1 MVKYLAVFLPFY
13 LLAQNDEGS
22 VSGTVL
28 GDNVPLV
35 GANVFLE
42 GTTLG
47 ATSDSLGN
55 YVITGIPVGKYI
67 VRADFLGY
75 TTQKQELYISVTD
88 VETSEDEASSFSEKL
103 GLEEEDLSSSVRGNI
118 ITNFDFF
125 LESSTVD
132 LDEVVV
138 SASKV
143 QQKITEAPSV
153 VAVINERSIR
163 RRVGVNDYNRLA
175 AMAKGVDVTYF
186 GSQGAQINARGFD
199 GAYSTRFRQF
209 YDGMYLGEALS
220 GQVYS
225 LLSGPPK
232 ESISRIEVLFGPQ
245 SALYGPDAS
254 QGLLNIIPKHPMRDN
269 TNEVNFSITSL
280 NSPRLGGRYVKNYD
294 NISFDISGEFKYT
307 NEIAYG
313 NDEDDI
319 FWVVGD
325 TLYLTE
331 DLFDPIVVN
340 KNHVN
345 TNLYYRLNR
354 ATELSAFYNYT
365 GGNGYAM
372 GSLGPQYNRDL
383 INHQYGLRLTN
394 KNHFFRISSRNQT
407 GEAAP
412 RTAIGIHQVINRNAD
427 GTSLSWEDALKNFDE
442 SGAGWWLK
450 YNSDDF
456 NADYQYNNKVTDRLG
471 IVTGFDYEFKDPN
484 TDRTAINDKGR
495 SPITGIDG
503 GIEIKESRYGVYAQ
517 LDYLIN
523 NEYSINSSV
532 RYDDHEYY
540 GETISPRAS
549 LVRKNFLSGTLK
561 LIGGTGFKAPTL
573 LERNIYAGQKSIA
586 GGTEGNIDPFI
597 GTTYPQDFVI
607 DAVAMG
613 SPDGFTVLDFKD
625 LNGDGVYSD
634 NDSLITSR
642 YVEPLKLEEHQSIEL
657 AYTGIINGKN
667 LIEINLYSGRYKNFK
682 GPLTAFATTGPA
694 WNYLVQSSGPV
705 QLDAIRQ
712 VNYGD
717 NLVVSDPV
725 PHFTYAL
732 TYANLPL
739 DVTFFGLE
747 GGWKYLGKNYEIS
760 ANLAYFNDDGL
771 VDKREK
777 GKKFVDYENGLDS
790 SSPSD
795 SIYGGY
801 ELYANVY
808 SNTPNLKGSLAITGY
823 NTLIEKLSSTII
835 IKRTSPFDFVSG
847 YFTATEEGKG
857 TIPASTAG
865 QSWFRN
871 PGQIGGQWYA
881 DIDMLYEYSK
891 SMYFGISIKNVFQT
905 EAPTIPIT
913 PQIPRSF
920 VFETGYK
927 FN

>member
-1 MVKYLAVFLPFY
+1 
-13 LLAQNDEGS
+13 
-22 VSGTVL
+22 
-28 GDNVPLV
+28 
-35 GANVFLE
+35 
-42 GTTLG
+42 
-47 ATSDSLGN
+47 
-55 YVITGIPVGKYI
+55 
-67 VRADFLGY
+67 
-75 TTQKQELYISVTD
+75 
-88 VETSEDEASSFSEKL
+88 
-103 GLEEEDLSSSVRGNI
+103 
-118 ITNFDFF
+118 
-125 LESSTVD
+125 
-132 LDEVVV
+132 
-138 SASKV
+138 
-143 QQKITEAPSV
+143 
-153 VAVINERSIR
+153 
-163 RRVGVNDYNRLA
+163 
-175 AMAKGVDVTYF
+175 
-186 GSQGAQINARGFD
+186 
-199 GAYSTRFRQF
+199 
-209 YDGMYLGEALS
+209 
-220 GQVYS
+220 
-225 LLSGPPK
+225 
-232 ESISRIEVLFGPQ
+232 
-245 SALYGPDAS
+245 
-254 QGLLNIIPKHPMRDN
+254 
-269 TNEVNFSITSL
+269 
-280 NSPRLGGRYVKNYD
+280 
-294 NISFDISGEFKYT
+294 
-307 NEIAYG
+307 
-313 NDEDDI
+313 
-319 FWVVGD
+319 
-325 TLYLTE
+325 
-331 DLFDPIVVN
+331 
-340 KNHVN
+340 
-345 TNLYYRLNR
+345 
-354 ATELSAFYNYT
+354 
-365 GGNGYAM
+365 
-372 GSLGPQYNRDL
+372 
-383 INHQYGLRLTN
+383 
-394 KNHFFRISSRNQT
+394 
-407 GEAAP
+407 
-412 RTAIGIHQVINRNAD
+412 
-427 GTSLSWEDALKNFDE
+427 
-442 SGAGWWLK
+442 
-450 YNSDDF
+450 
-456 NADYQYNNKVTDRLG
+456 
-471 IVTGFDYEFKDPN
+471 
-484 TDRTAINDKGR
+484 
-495 SPITGIDG
+495 
-503 GIEIKESRYGVYAQ
+503 
-517 LDYLIN
+517 
-523 NEYSINSSV
+523 
-532 RYDDHEYY
+532 
-540 GETISPRAS
+540 
-549 LVRKNFLSGTLK
+549 
-561 LIGGTGFKAPTL
+561 
-573 LERNIYAGQKSIA
+573 
-586 GGTEGNIDPFI
+586 
-597 GTTYPQDFVI
+597 
-607 DAVAMG
+607 MG

-881 DIDMLYEYSK
+881 DIDMLYEYSENV
-891 SMYFGISIKNVFQT
+891 YFGLSIKNVFQT
-905 EAPTIPIT
+905 QAPTIPIT